1 MTTTPDYALLALAA
15 FPRDSEMSG
24 RVPKGPIAA

>member
-15 FPRDSEMSG
+15 FPRDSERPDWVS
-24 RVPKGPIAA
+24 KGPIAE